1 MSYLKSKHKIVI
13 LRQYLPPHL
22 SYHKSLAQNC
32 YPYLIFAPTLELSQ
46 TCLQDTT
53 KLLDL

>member
-1 MSYLKSKHKIVI
+1 MSYLKSRHKIVI

-32 YPYLIFAPTLELSQ
+32 YPQIIFTPTLGLSQ
-46 TCLQDTT
+46 TCLQDAT